1 MENFIR
7 YSPNLLEIIREY
19 AESAYSQHIL
29 EINLEAPAD
38 IAEEIAKVVY
48 DCMVNAGKI
57 FCTRCKLDAD
67 ISRNKDGSLPTHWV
81 H

>member
-19 AESAYSQHIL
+19 AESAYLQHIL
-29 EINLEAPAD
+29 EINLEAPEE
-38 IAEEIAKVVY
+38 IAEDIAKVVY
-48 DCMVNAGKI
+48 DCMVKAGSI

-67 ISRNKDGSLPTHWV
+67 ISRNKDGSLPDHWV